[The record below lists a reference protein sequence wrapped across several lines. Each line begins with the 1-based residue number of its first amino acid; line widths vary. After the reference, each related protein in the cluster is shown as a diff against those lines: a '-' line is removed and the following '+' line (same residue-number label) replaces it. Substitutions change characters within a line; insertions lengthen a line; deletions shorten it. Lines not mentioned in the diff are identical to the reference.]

1 MANNPL
7 NTYTGPESLIDYHNP
22 DCQPFLP
29 LVEIPEKLNPYRKD
43 GVRIYAKMMTMLPIH
58 NVKSLP
64 ALRLL
69 QKGNGIKEGTQTIV
83 EYSSGSTII
92 SMAVLARV
100 LHGIDDTRAY
110 LSNKT
115 STTKIRLMR
124 LFGLEVT
131 LFGGPSQPE
140 PADPRGG
147 IQKAKSLGEESDDA
161 FNPNQYENP
170 LNPDAHSRWTGPQII
185 KQLPQI
191 NVFCTGMG
199 TSGSMTGTGTYLK
212 SQKPSIHSVGVCT
225 APGDRVPGPRSYALL
240 APVEFPWRKAV
251 DSIEHVGSY
260 DSFRLSLELIREGL
274 LCGPS
279 SGFNLQGLF
288 QFIEKRKKDGNLH
301 ELAGEDGEIHCVFLC
316 CDLPYQYV
324 DEYFDKLGEEHFRP
338 IVNENLVG
346 VDKYRYDEAWE
357 VTPDEVLNKAYS
369 SSKKPRLDT
378 YQDEKLGV
386 TEKVQHEGSSEAS
399 LDRTRGSNSIDLNS
413 AQLKPDTVILDLR
426 NQSSFGTW
434 NLPGSTHFPISS
446 LQEKDPS
453 PFADSSVLKNQ
464 WLELDGIFAPS
475 STAQSRKISRRS
487 KFAKWIPCLEVFGV
501 GKEKEQ
507 HPQITLDYLL
517 ENKLKVVVVD
527 YEGDTA
533 RVATSVL
540 RAKGIEAW
548 SMRGGI
554 SQLRSILAK

>member
-7 NTYTGPESLIDYHNP
+7 NTYTGPQSLIDYHDPN
-22 DCQPFLP
+22 CQPFLP

-43 GVRIYAKMMTMLPIH
+43 GVRVYAKMMTMLPIH

-69 QKGNGIKEGTQTIV
+69 QKGNGIKDGTKTIV

-115 STTKIRLMR
+115 SATKIRLMR

-147 IQKAKSLGEESDDA
+147 IQKAKSLGEERDDA

-170 LNPDAHSRWTGPQII
+170 LNPDAHFRWTGPQII
-185 KQLPQI
+185 QQLPQI

-212 SQKPSIHSVGVCT
+212 SQKPSIRSIGVCT
-225 APGDRVPGPRSYALL
+225 AAGDRVPGPRSYALL
-240 APVEFPWRKAV
+240 GPVEFPWRKAV
-251 DSIEHVGSY
+251 DAIEHVGSY

-288 QFIEKRKKDGNLH
+288 QFIEKRKKEGNLQ

-346 VDKYRYDEAWE
+346 VDNYRYDEAWE
-357 VTPDEVLNKAYS
+357 VVPDEVLDKAYS
-369 SSKKPRLDT
+369 SIRKPHLHT
-378 YQDEKLGV
+378 YQDDKLGV

-399 LDRTRGSNSIDLNS
+399 LDKPRGSSSIDLGS
-413 AQLKPDTVILDLR
+413 AQLKPGTVVLDLR
-426 NQSSFGTW
+426 NRSSYATW
-434 NLPGSTHFPISS
+434 NLPGSSHFPISS
-446 LQEKDPS
+446 LKETDPS
-453 PFADSSVLKNQ
+453 PFADASVLKNQ
-464 WLELDGIFAPS
+464 WLELDGIFTPS
-475 STAQSRKISRRS
+475 STPQGKKVSRRR
-487 KFAKWIPCLEVFGV
+487 KFAKWIPCLEVFGID
-501 GKEKEQ
+501 KEKEQ
-507 HPQITLDYLL
+507 HPQITLDYLR

-554 SQLRSILAK
+554 SQLRGILAN

>member
-7 NTYTGPESLIDYHNP
+7 NTYTGPQSLIDYHDPN
-22 DCQPFLP
+22 CQPFLP

-115 STTKIRLMR
+115 SATKIRLMR

-147 IQKAKSLGEESDDA
+147 IQRAKTLGEERDDA

-170 LNPDAHSRWTGPQII
+170 LNPDAHLRWTGPQII
-185 KQLPQI
+185 QQLPQI

-199 TSGSMTGTGTYLK
+199 TSGTYLK
-212 SQKPSIHSVGVCT
+212 SQKPPIRSIGVCT

-240 APVEFPWRKAV
+240 GPVEFPWRKAV
-251 DSIEHVGSY
+251 DAIEHVGSY

-288 QFIEKRKKDGNLH
+288 QYIEKTKKEGNLH

-338 IVNENLVG
+338 IINENLVG
-346 VDKYRYDEAWE
+346 VDNYRYDEAWE
-357 VTPDEVLNKAYS
+357 VAPDEVLNRAYS
-369 SSKKPRLDT
+369 SIKKPHLHT
-378 YQDEKLGV
+378 YRDEKLGV
-386 TEKVQHEGSSEAS
+386 TEKVQHEGGSEAS
-399 LDRTRGSNSIDLNS
+399 LDKTRGSSSIDLGS
-413 AQLKPDTVILDLR
+413 AQLKPDTVVLDLR
-426 NQSSFGTW
+426 NRSSYATW
-434 NLPGSTHFPISS
+434 NLPGSSHFPVSS
-446 LQEKDPS
+446 LKETDPS

-464 WLELDGIFAPS
+464 WLELDSIFTPS
-475 STAQSRKISRRS
+475 STPQGKVSRRRR
-487 KFAKWIPCLEVFGV
+487 FARWIPCLEVFGT
-501 GKEKEQ
+501 GKVKEQ
-507 HPQITLDYLL
+507 RPQITLDYLL

-554 SQLRSILAK
+554 SHLRGILAN

>member
-225 APGDRVPGPRSYALL
+225 AAGDRVPGPRSYALL

-378 YQDEKLGV
+378 YQDE
-386 TEKVQHEGSSEAS
+386 
-399 LDRTRGSNSIDLNS
+399 NIDLNS

-426 NQSSFGTW
+426 NQPSFGTW
-434 NLPGSTHFPISS
+434 NLPGSIHFPISS
-446 LQEKDPS
+446 LHEKDPS
-453 PFADSSVLKNQ
+453 PFADSSLLKNQ

-475 STAQSRKISRRS
+475 STAQSRKISRR
-487 KFAKWIPCLEVFGV
+487 K
-501 GKEKEQ
+501 
-507 HPQITLDYLL
+507 
-517 ENKLKVVVVD
+517 NKLKVVVVD